1 MNSIR
6 WDLNRSIDKLQA
18 LGALLENQSPRRIL
32 ILCHNNPDPDTIAAA
47 YGLSFLLG
55 KKFGIRSSLAYGGMV
70 TRAENKAMIQRLR
83 IKISPLNAVT
93 PASNLKIALVDG
105 QPGTGNNL
113 LVSRE
118 SPPLIVIDH
127 HPLRKLSLKAA
138 FRDIRPN
145 YGSTSTIV
153 TEYLVA
159 TGITPPRTLA
169 NALLY
174 GIKTD
179 TSSLVRAASKPDF
192 HAFNYLSPLT
202 NPRVLGCIE
211 KPPLPV
217 QYFEDYH
224 LGLSKTVLYRDV
236 AVSCPGKIKSEAI
249 IPELADLLLRIENV
263 SWSLCIGE
271 NQGLLICSLRS
282 TSKKQKAGAVMR
294 KLIGHAG
301 SAGGHREKAG
311 GAIRLNGI
319 SPTESQ
325 DLQERLV
332 NKFLA
337 LINRRKLTPKP
348 LIAVQIVGS

>member
-1 MNSIR
+1 MNSTR
-6 WDLNRSIDKLQA
+6 WDLNRTIDKLQA
-18 LGALLENQSPRRIL
+18 LGSVLEDQTLRRIL
-32 ILCHNNPDPDTIAAA
+32 ILSHNNPDPDTIAGA

-55 KKFGIRSSLAYGGMV
+55 RKFGMRSSLAYGGMV
-70 TRAENKAMIQRLR
+70 NRAENKAMIQRLR
-83 IKISPLNAVT
+83 IRIGPLNEVNPTA
-93 PASNLKIALVDG
+93 NLKIALVDG

-113 LVSRE
+113 LVSRD

-127 HPLRKLSLKAA
+127 HPLRKMSLKAS

-145 YGSTSTIV
+145 YGSTSTII

-159 TGITPPRTLA
+159 SGITPPRSLA

-179 TSSLVRAASKPDF
+179 TNSLVRAASKPDL

-202 NPRVLGCIE
+202 NPRVLGSIE

-217 QYFEDYH
+217 QYFEDFH
-224 LGLSKTVLYRDV
+224 LGLSKTVLYKDI
-236 AVSCPGKIKSEAI
+236 AVSCTGKIKSEAI
-249 IPELADLLLRIENV
+249 VPELADLLLRIENV
-263 SWSLCIGE
+263 TWSLCIGE
-271 NQGLLICSLRS
+271 NQGLLVCSLRS

-294 KLIGHAG
+294 RLIGQAG

-319 SPTESQ
+319 SPTECQ
-325 DLQERLV
+325 TLQERLV
-332 NKFLA
+332 HKFLA
-337 LINRRKLTPKP
+337 LINRRKITPKP
-348 LIAVQIVGS
+348 LVSREIFEP